1 VLETNLLEDVILGT
15 VGEGQ
20 TVHFHMKPW
29 EIETLRM
36 VRR

>member
-1 VLETNLLEDVILGT
+1 VLETNLLEDVVLGT

-20 TVHFHMKPW
+20 TIHFHMKPW
-29 EIETLRM
+29 EIKTLRM